1 MNASNEKNKY
11 WLKGPIKIK
20 GVCCKQGAQR
30 LVVTFDHVAIGPSI
44 GRFRTLVKTVN
55 LGTFDWLL

>member
-30 LVVTFDHVAIGPSI
+30 LVVTFRPRRNRPLNWSVSHPGENSESWY
-44 GRFRTLVKTVN
+44 L
-55 LGTFDWLL
+55 